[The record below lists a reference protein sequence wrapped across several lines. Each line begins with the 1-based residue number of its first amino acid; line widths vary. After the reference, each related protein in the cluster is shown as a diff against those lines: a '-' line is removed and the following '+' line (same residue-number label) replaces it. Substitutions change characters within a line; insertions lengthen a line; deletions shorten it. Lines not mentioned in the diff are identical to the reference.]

1 MGKCAMAM
9 MVSVFCF
16 FFFSWEGI
24 EGEWKQQVR
33 T

>member
-1 MGKCAMAM
+1 MGKCAVAM
-9 MVSVFCF
+9 MVSVFF
-16 FFFSWEGI
+16 FSSWEGI